1 MIPIRAA
8 MIAAA
13 VFLGQWAGAHAQGAE
28 EKSFSLELNKVEEQ
42 ASNCLAT
49 FKATNR
55 MGVALKDTVLQVY
68 VLDQQGIS
76 LTDLALNFRAF
87 KPVQTKFLKFPLSH
101 PCAAI
106 SKLHPNGFTKCA
118 GDSDF
123 TDACTAGLRTWSR
136 TTIKFSDTDE

>member
-1 MIPIRAA
+1 MFHIRAA
-8 MIAAA
+8 TIAAA
-13 VFLGQWAGAHAQGAE
+13 VFFGQWSSALAQDAE
-28 EKSFSLELNKVEEQ
+28 EKSFSLELNKTEEQ
-42 ASNCLAT
+42 PGSCLAT

-55 MGVALKDTVLQVY
+55 MGVNLKETILQIF

-101 PCAAI
+101 PCASI
-106 SKLHPNGFTKCA
+106 SKLHPNGFTKCS
-118 GDSDF
+118 GDSDL
-123 TDACTAGLRTWSR
+123 TEACSAGLKTTSR